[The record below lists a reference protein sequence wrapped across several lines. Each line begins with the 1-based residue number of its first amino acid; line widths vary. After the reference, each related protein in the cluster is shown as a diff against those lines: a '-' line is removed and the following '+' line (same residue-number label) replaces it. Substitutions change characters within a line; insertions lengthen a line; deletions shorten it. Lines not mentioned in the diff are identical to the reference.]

1 MSDHRIQK
9 NSKRSWKIAATL
21 WVAAFVS
28 SCSLLA
34 SRPVQDM
41 SDTAAAIRAAREVQA
56 DVLAPELYR
65 QATES
70 FFKAKRHYKFKNF
83 KQAQETAEQARLF
96 AEQAEFEAIR
106 SGANR
111 SEKSGADPYA
121 ELPAAPAPSG
131 PGAGNGAA
139 TATPSGK
146 SEPYPYPTPEPV
158 PATNFDQA
166 PGTPPGTPPPG
177 TPPGPPPGTEPGTAP
192 PG

>member
-21 WVAAFVS
+21 GVAAFVS

-41 SDTAAAIRAAREVQA
+41 SDSAAAIRAAREVQA

-121 ELPAAPAPSG
+121 ELPAAPTQSG
-131 PGAGNGAA
+131 ATTGSAPGAPA
-139 TATPSGK
+139 GK
-146 SEPYPYPTPEPV
+146 PEPYSYPTPEPI

-166 PGTPPGTPPPG
+166 PGTPPNTPPSAPPAG
-177 TPPGPPPGTEPGTAP
+177 SPPGGDLGTAP